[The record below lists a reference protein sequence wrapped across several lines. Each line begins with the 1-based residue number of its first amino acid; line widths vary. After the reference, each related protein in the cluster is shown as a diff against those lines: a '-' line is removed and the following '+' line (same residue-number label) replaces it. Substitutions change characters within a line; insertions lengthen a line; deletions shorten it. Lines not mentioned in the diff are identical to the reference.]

1 MTLMALATPF
11 VCRPCA
17 IIFEPLG
24 PSTINDGA
32 IVVLTLPNEILNLF
46 SLRNTVYSLHGH
58 RISPGSR

>member
-1 MTLMALATPF
+1 MTLTALATPF

-32 IVVLTLPNEILNLF
+32 IESLLNLF
-46 SLRNTVYSLHGH
+46 SLRNTVYSLHVH

>member
-1 MTLMALATPF
+1 MTLTAPVTPF

-17 IIFEPLG
+17 IIFELLG

-46 SLRNTVYSLHGH
+46 SLRNTVYSLHVH